1 MLVRRCNSWL
11 RTLWSTLDQ
20 GLSLSWSLKTNL
32 QFQFSNTELSEHK
45 HYVMESSSRSW
56 TCLAHTLLVHSW
68 CSICSPNVWVNTSRC
83 CWKCAYMYIQH
94 SGNITHGI
102 HAWLQQD
109 LGIGDV
115 YFNFATSNWSL
126 LWSWI
131 MEDLSKVCLSRSIS
145 ELDNSALEAGTAIQW
160 LAGMPEL
167 SSGFCND
174 WSAFRPWPHR

>member
-1 MLVRRCNSWL
+1 
-11 RTLWSTLDQ
+11 
-20 GLSLSWSLKTNL
+20 
-32 QFQFSNTELSEHK
+32 
-45 HYVMESSSRSW
+45 
-56 TCLAHTLLVHSW
+56 
-68 CSICSPNVWVNTSRC
+68 
-83 CWKCAYMYIQH
+83 MYIQH

-102 HAWLQQD
+102 HAWLLQD

-115 YFNFATSNWSL
+115 YFATSSWSL

-145 ELDNSALEAGTAIQW
+145 ELDNSALEAGTTIQW

-174 WSAFRPWPHR
+174 